1 MRILILGAGYAGLTS
16 AYKLRK
22 FTDYNISII
31 SKSKIV
37 MENTIF
43 PALLTDDVKVE
54 ETEFNA
60 YDEAIKRRINFIE
73 AKVNEILPQSNEVK
87 TSAGTFE
94 YDVLFIALGGAYE
107 ENFMKIPGHEFAFMH
122 HTLEGF
128 LGLKNALDKME
139 DGVKIFIGNSQ
150 NSPIEGPSY
159 QVALIAEYLMR
170 KKGIKGEVYLSTQS
184 PKGVFGPIPENW
196 VSETANRYFEKRG
209 IKILKG
215 KSVKEIKNDKVIFSD
230 NTEIYADIK
239 SVLPTLS
246 APEIVKSA
254 GLTDTSNFINVN
266 IPDFRHVEFK
276 NIFGLGD
283 SAKSMVPSKTA
294 RGAMISAENAVSTLL
309 HELKGIDLP
318 YYSQGIL
325 CMMMGGDDGGIL
337 RFDKN
342 NNTTKLM
349 LNFGKIYI
357 NAKKLYSRLLVNRA
371 FDVPYHAALL
381 FSNSFK

>member
-1 MRILILGAGYAGLTS
+1 MKILILGAGYAGLTA

-22 FTDYNISII
+22 FSDYDVSIV

-54 ETEFNA
+54 DTRFDASE
-60 YDEAIKRRINFIE
+60 EAARRKINFIE
-73 AKVNEILPQSNEVK
+73 ANIDKILPESNEVK
-87 TSAGTFE
+87 TSIGTFD
-94 YDVLFIALGGAYE
+94 YDILFIALGGAYE
-107 ENFMKIPGHEFAFMH
+107 ENFIKIPGHEFAFMH
-122 HTLEGF
+122 HTLDGF
-128 LGLKNALDKME
+128 LGLKNALNKME
-139 DGVKIFIGNSQ
+139 DGVKVFVGNAA

-170 KKGIKGEVYLSTQS
+170 KKRIKGEVYLSTQNS
-184 PKGVFGPIPENW
+184 KGVFGPIPESW
-196 VSETANRYFEKRG
+196 VSETANKYFEKRG

-215 KSVKEIKNDKVIFSD
+215 RSVKEIKRDKVIFSD
-230 NTEIYADIK
+230 NSEIYADIK

-246 APEIVKSA
+246 APDIVKSA
-254 GLTDTSNFINVN
+254 NLTDSSNFVNVY
-266 IPDFRHVEFK
+266 IPTFRHFNFK

-309 HELKGIDLP
+309 HELKGINLP

-342 NNTTKLM
+342 DNSMKL
-349 LNFGKIYI
+349 LLDFGRMYI
-357 NAKKLYSRLLVNRA
+357 NIKNTYSRLLVNRA
-371 FDVPYHAALL
+371 FDVPYHAAL
-381 FSNSFK
+381 SVDYPFK

>member
-1 MRILILGAGYAGLTS
+1 MKILILGAGYAGLTA

-22 FTDYNISII
+22 FTDFDISII
-31 SKSKIV
+31 SKSRIV
-37 MENTIF
+37 KENTIF
-43 PALLTDDVKVE
+43 PALLTDDVKIE
-54 ETEFNA
+54 DTEFDA
-60 YDEAIKRRINFIE
+60 YKEASKRKINFVE
-73 AKVNEILPQSNEVK
+73 ADINGIFPESNEIK
-87 TSAGTFE
+87 TSVGKFD
-94 YDVLFIALGGAYE
+94 YDILFIALGGAYE
-107 ENFMKIPGHEFAFMH
+107 ENFSKIPGHEFAFMH

-139 DGVKIFIGNSQ
+139 DGVRVFVGNSQ

-184 PKGVFGPIPENW
+184 PKGVFGPIPETW
-196 VSETANRYFEKRG
+196 ISEAANKYFEKRG

-215 KSVKEIKNDKVIFSD
+215 KSVKEIRKDKVIFSD

-246 APEIVKSA
+246 APDIVKSA
-254 GLTDTSNFINVN
+254 NLTDSSNFINVS
-266 IPDFRHVEFK
+266 IPTFKHINFK

-309 HELKGIDLP
+309 HEVKGIDLP

-325 CMMMGGDDGGIL
+325 CMMIGGDDGGIL

-342 NNTTKLM
+342 NNTTKIILD
-349 LNFGKIYI
+349 FGKIYL
-357 NAKKLYSRLLVNRA
+357 NAKKLYSRFLVNRA
-371 FDVPYHAALL
+371 FDVSYHAALS
-381 FSNSFK
+381 FNYSFK

>member
-1 MRILILGAGYAGLTS
+1 MKILILGAGYAGLTT

-22 FTDYNISII
+22 FTDYDISIVSRSRI
-31 SKSKIV
+31 I

-54 ETEFNA
+54 DTEFDA
-60 YDEAIKRRINFIE
+60 YNETIKRKINFIE
-73 AKVNEILPQSNEVK
+73 ANINEILPESNEIK
-87 TSAGTFE
+87 TSAGTFD
-94 YDVLFIALGGAYE
+94 YDILFIALGGAYE
-107 ENFMKIPGHEFAFMH
+107 ENFRKIPGHEFAFMH
-122 HTLEGF
+122 HTLDGF
-128 LGLKNALDKME
+128 LGLKNALNKME
-139 DGVKIFIGNSQ
+139 DGVKVFVGNSQ

-159 QVALIAEYLMR
+159 QVALIVEYLMR
-170 KKGIKGEVYLSTQS
+170 KKGIRGEVYLSTQS

-196 VSETANRYFEKRG
+196 VSETANKYFEKRG

-215 KSVKEIKNDKVIFSD
+215 KSVKEIRKDKVIFSD
-230 NTEIYADIK
+230 NTELYADIK

-254 GLTDTSNFINVN
+254 SLTDSSNFINVS
-266 IPDFRHVEFK
+266 IPTFRHVTFK

-325 CMMMGGDDGGIL
+325 CIMIGGDDGGIL

-342 NNTTKLM
+342 DNSTKLT
-349 LNFGKIYI
+349 LDFGRIYI

-371 FDVPYHAALL
+371 FDVPYHAALS
-381 FSNSFK
+381 FGNSFK